1 MKALLVL
8 LGVLLL
14 LAQPAVAS
22 TGGSGVLWRHHGR
35 SVILLTGMCFVR
47 PKNHLSLHTS
57 LMQ

>member
-22 TGGSGVLWRHHGR
+22 TGGSGVLWRRVRHHGR
-35 SVILLTGMCFVR
+35 LVILLTGMCYVR
-47 PKNHLSLHTS
+47 PKKTT
-57 LMQ
+57 